1 MSRIPKFSMYLCCP
15 TRPPRPPAT
24 DAVLHLG
31 NDDTGSD
38 ETMRDI
44 DLMTQSHLLVGG
56 HSTFFQ
62 LAVHLCDSCVVASQA
77 VASDAARIDEA
88 VGAPWPRAYTL
99 VNLHHHDSAAD
110 QEFEALSFGK
120 ALAAVLK
127 AKRKGEKEGWQP
139 APSSL
144 VPGPTSTRSPTR
156 NDGW

>member
-1 MSRIPKFSMYLCCP
+1 M
-15 TRPPRPPAT
+15 
-24 DAVLHLG
+24 LHLG
-31 NDDTGSD
+31 NDDTGSY

-110 QEFEALSFGK
+110 QEFEALSFGS
-120 ALAAVLK
+120 ALAKVLGSK
-127 AKRKGEKEGWQP
+127 QKEEAKKKESFQH
-139 APSSL
+139 L
-144 VPGPTSTRSPTR
+144 VP
-156 NDGW
+156 